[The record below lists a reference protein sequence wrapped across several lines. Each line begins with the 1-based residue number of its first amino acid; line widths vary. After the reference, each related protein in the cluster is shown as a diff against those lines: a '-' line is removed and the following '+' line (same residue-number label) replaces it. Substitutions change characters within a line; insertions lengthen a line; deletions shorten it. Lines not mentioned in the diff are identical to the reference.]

1 VETALAGLSQSSILQ
16 PVTVS
21 TLFSSV
27 DRLRSSTGA
36 PTVRRLT
43 PAPKQ
48 AGATAARAART
59 RLATFKSILDPGN
72 AVYALLE
79 EQLLVSQS
87 ADLRS
92 SRQRAYLGAVQD
104 GVDEQLRRVQTPAG
118 RSITLTAR
126 EGQIPVT
133 FRNATGYPVHVVVT
147 VRSDK
152 LEFPG
157 GTARSGKPPN
167 QVSRRLDLTKR
178 NDTERFAVLARTSGA
193 FPLVVTMQSP
203 DGSLIVGHTRLT
215 VRSTAAS
222 GVGLLLSAAAGI
234 FLLVW
239 WGRHVLRG
247 RRARQLVPA

>member
-1 VETALAGLSQSSILQ
+1 
-16 PVTVS
+16 
-21 TLFSSV
+21 
-27 DRLRSSTGA
+27 
-36 PTVRRLT
+36 VRRLS
-43 PAPKQ
+43 PPLKQ
-48 AGATAARAART
+48 SSPSAART
-59 RLATFKSILDPGN
+59 ARHQLATFRSILDPGN
-72 AVYALLE
+72 AVYAHLE

-92 SRQRAYLGAVQD
+92 SRQRAYLSAVEE
-104 GVDEQLRRVQTPAG
+104 GVDEQLRRLQTPAD

-167 QVSRRLDLTKR
+167 QVSRRLDLTRR
-178 NDTERFAVLARTSGA
+178 NDTERFSVLARTSGA

-239 WGRHVLRG
+239 WGRHALRG
-247 RRARQLVPA
+247 RRARRLVPA